1 MGKGKL
7 RGDGDTQRNKP
18 QLHDPQDSQ
27 VNPLGVMRTQGVV
40 LTVRLEEDAPCL
52 KQCGLE

>member
-1 MGKGKL
+1 MGKGQL
-7 RGDGDTQRNKP
+7 SGAWRHTEKP

-40 LTVRLEEDAPCL
+40 LTGC
-52 KQCGLE
+52 

>member
-27 VNPLGVMRTQGVV
+27 VNLLGVMRTQGVV
-40 LTVRLEEDAPCL
+40 LTGC
-52 KQCGLE
+52 